1 MSNTSINCPKCGASL
16 NGDSLYCNYCGT
28 AITDVR
34 DLLKK
39 KAELELQKK
48 ENDEQLRKEMVQHKL
63 SQRKMILDLIFA
75 ALGMGVIIFMCLMAS
90 R

>member
-1 MSNTSINCPKCGASL
+1 MNSTNINCPKCGASL
-16 NGDSLYCNYCGT
+16 KGDSLYCNYCGT

-39 KAELELQKK
+39 KAEIELQKQ
-48 ENDEQLRKEMVQHKL
+48 ENEEQLRLEKAKNH
-63 SQRKMILDLIFA
+63 MIQGQMLLK
-75 ALGMGVIIFMCLMAS
+75 IIFLVIGLGTILFMCIMAS

>member
-1 MSNTSINCPKCGASL
+1 MNSTQINCPKCGASL
-16 NGDSLYCNYCGT
+16 NDDSLYCNYCGT

-39 KAELELQKK
+39 KAEMELQKQ
-48 ENDEQLRKEMVQHKL
+48 ENEEQLRLEKEKHQMLQGQMLLK
-63 SQRKMILDLIFA
+63 
-75 ALGMGVIIFMCLMAS
+75 IIFLVIGLGTVLFMCIMAS

>member
-1 MSNTSINCPKCGASL
+1 MNNININCPKCGASL

-39 KAELELQKK
+39 KAEMELHKQ
-48 ENDEQLRKEMVQHKL
+48 ENEEQLRLEKEKHQMLQGQMLLK
-63 SQRKMILDLIFA
+63 
-75 ALGMGVIIFMCLMAS
+75 IIFLVIGLGTVLFMCIMAS